1 MGFSL
6 ALPRDLETG
15 ATIPGSG
22 LFWQPRSPGITER
35 RTVSKRQ
42 RSGVIMA
49 TVRQPYGT
57 MRLSDGRFT
66 GKRSAQGSELHSDSH
81 FGQLVLAKS
90 LHPDQNLRHSFD
102 VKETLH

>member
-1 MGFSL
+1 
-6 ALPRDLETG
+6 
-15 ATIPGSG
+15 
-22 LFWQPRSPGITER
+22 
-35 RTVSKRQ
+35 
-42 RSGVIMA
+42 
-49 TVRQPYGT
+49 